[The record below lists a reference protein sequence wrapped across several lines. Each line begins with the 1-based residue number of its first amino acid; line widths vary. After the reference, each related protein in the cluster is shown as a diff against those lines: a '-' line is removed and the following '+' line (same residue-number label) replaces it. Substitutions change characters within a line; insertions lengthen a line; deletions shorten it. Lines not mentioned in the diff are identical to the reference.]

1 VNASTT
7 TEVLTTGIEV
17 VVSSTFLVTEVFT
30 VGIELPPVTIT
41 ELIPARPARAET
53 DFGFTGFFF
62 GALWRPALCLPA
74 DCLPVEE
81 LLIGTPFRQL
91 AWKNPYFLTL
101 FYLKI
106 CQFGNQ
112 TVMSG
117 VFMT

>member
-1 VNASTT
+1 M
-7 TEVLTTGIEV
+7 
-17 VVSSTFLVTEVFT
+17 
-30 VGIELPPVTIT
+30 
-41 ELIPARPARAET
+41 PARPARAET

-62 GALWRPALCLPA
+62 GALWRPARCLPEDCLPA